1 LAAFLPFQRGQDNP
15 VPSVLRMM
23 ARIVNE
29 SARCAVRIPAAN
41 VPEHLGAPRV
51 DIADDHT
58 RGRREIPGIRSRA
71 RVFSVVFKSRWGTNP
86 AGENKSEFAVILF
99 VGLIVYGFFA
109 EVINRAPG
117 LIVSNVNYV
126 KKVVF
131 PLEILPIVTMAAA
144 LFHSLV
150 SIFVLLV
157 AFVLLNGFL
166 HWTVLL
172 IPFVILP
179 LVVLVVGLAWL
190 LASLGVFLRDLAQS
204 ISIITMVFMFLSP
217 IFYPVTALPERFRT
231 WFMINPLTFVI
242 EETRAVA
249 IFGQMPDWTG
259 LALYFLGACL
269 VAWFGYAWFQKTR
282 KGFADVI

>member
-1 LAAFLPFQRGQDNP
+1 MFRDLWGHRGLILQMTVREVAGRYRGSFLGLAWSLFNP
-15 VPSVLRMM
+15 ILMLTVY
-23 ARIVNE
+23 
-29 SARCAVRIPAAN
+29 
-41 VPEHLGAPRV
+41 
-51 DIADDHT
+51 T
-58 RGRREIPGIRSRA
+58 F
-71 RVFSVVFKSRWGTNP
+71 VFSVVFKSRWGTNP

-150 SIFVLLV
+150 STFVLLV

-166 HWTVLL
+166 HWTVVL
-172 IPFVILP
+172 IPLVVLP
-179 LVVLVVGLAWL
+179 LIVLVVGLAWL
-190 LASLGVFLRDLAQS
+190 LASLGVFLRDLAQT

-217 IFYPVTALPERFRT
+217 IFYPVTALPEKFRT
-231 WFMINPLTFVI
+231 WFMLNPLTFVI

-249 IFGQMPDWTG
+249 IFGQMPNWTG
-259 LALYFLGACL
+259 LALYFVGACI
-269 VAWFGYAWFQKTR
+269 VAWVGYAWFQKTR